1 MKWSNFLI
9 FFAIVLQAVFKRTI
23 IDLLN
28 FAVISRVIFISSLK
42 LISLSSTVN
51 FKIIEY
57 TSKIKKSIYYS
68 FFHM

>member
-28 FAVISRVIFISSLK
+28 FAVISRVIFISS
-42 LISLSSTVN
+42 VR
-51 FKIIEY
+51 FY
-57 TSKIKKSIYYS
+57 
-68 FFHM
+68 